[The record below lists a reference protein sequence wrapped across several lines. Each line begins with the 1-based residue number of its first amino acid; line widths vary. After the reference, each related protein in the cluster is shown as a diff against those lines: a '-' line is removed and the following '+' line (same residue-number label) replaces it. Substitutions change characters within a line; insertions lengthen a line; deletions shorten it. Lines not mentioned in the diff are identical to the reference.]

1 MNIEKRVENLENN
14 FTSLLKR
21 LNLDK
26 FYEDADIAGVRQ
38 GVEAVTPYKETK
50 TAYIGDTEV
59 AFDVPEGTGGHV
71 TVFVEDSE
79 GNYPLYTLERTG
91 DRITVTFEPLEY
103 VTTITISII

>member
-1 MNIEKRVENLENN
+1 MNIEKRVEILENN
-14 FTSLLKR
+14 FINLIKK
-21 LNLDK
+21 LNNDT
-26 FYEDADIAGVRQ
+26 FYQSADVAGVRKE
-38 GVEAVTPYKETK
+38 VADVTPYTETK

-71 TVFVEDSE
+71 TVFIEDSE

>member
-1 MNIEKRVENLENN
+1 MELEKRVANLEKLVNN
-14 FTSLLKR
+14 LIKR
-21 LNLDK
+21 IDNDK
-26 FYEDADIAGVRQ
+26 IYQNADVAGMRQ
-38 GVEAVTPYKETK
+38 GISDVTPYTETK

-71 TVFVEDSE
+71 TVFIEDSE

-91 DRITVTFEPLEY
+91 DKITVAFEPLEN